1 MIGELRYPHLFSP
14 LDLGFTTIKNRA
26 IMGSMHTGLEEA
38 ENGFERMAAY
48 FVERARG
55 GVGMIITGG
64 ISPNEEGGSGAKLAT
79 AKEAQQ
85 HRLITEAVH
94 GAAPDVKICMQILHA
109 GPLAYR
115 ATCGRALRRE
125 IAYLSGNAAGAG

>member
-1 MIGELRYPHLFSP
+1 MIGEQRYPHLFSP

-48 FVERARG
+48 FAERARG

-64 ISPNEEGGSGAKLAT
+64 ISPNAEGGSGAKLAT
-79 AKEAQQ
+79 AE
-85 HRLITEAVH
+85 I
-94 GAAPDVKICMQILHA
+94 
-109 GPLAYR
+109 
-115 ATCGRALRRE
+115 GRASCRE
-125 IAYLSGNAAGAG
+125 RV